1 MVSLFGEIW
10 DTVGPHAQSEVD
22 RIGWATAIC
31 YGLVIPCF
39 LGFLFA
45 KQNVVMR
52 KVKTV
57 LMHTTC
63 DDGKV
68 RVWLQ
73 GLESKQSF
81 KDRVCAK
88 VADVCPFPPQKG
100 LLGKPQA
107 TRCHEYISMTYNT
120 ARKHGNP
127 IVKQVPVK
135 RNLSRN
141 DVMHPLLMRP
151 TVQSRMS
158 CYPSA
163 WRLRL
168 LPALP

>member
-1 MVSLFGEIW
+1 M
-10 DTVGPHAQSEVD
+10 GPHAQSEVD

-52 KVKTV
+52 KVKTL

-81 KDRVCAK
+81 KDR
-88 VADVCPFPPQKG
+88 DVCPFPPQKG

-107 TRCHEYISMTYNT
+107 TR
-120 ARKHGNP
+120 
-127 IVKQVPVK
+127 
-135 RNLSRN
+135 
-141 DVMHPLLMRP
+141 
-151 TVQSRMS
+151 
-158 CYPSA
+158 
-163 WRLRL
+163 
-168 LPALP
+168 

>member
-1 MVSLFGEIW
+1 
-10 DTVGPHAQSEVD
+10 VGPHAQSEVD

-52 KVKTV
+52 KVKTAV
-57 LMHTTC
+57 MHTTC

-88 VADVCPFPPQKG
+88 VADVCPFPPPQKG
-100 LLGKPQA
+100 LIARQA
-107 TRCHEYISMTYNT
+107 TGDKMPRVHQYDIQHSKKTWQPHRETSASQT
-120 ARKHGNP
+120 
-127 IVKQVPVK
+127 QF
-135 RNLSRN
+135 
-141 DVMHPLLMRP
+141 
-151 TVQSRMS
+151 VQE
-158 CYPSA
+158 
-163 WRLRL
+163 
-168 LPALP
+168 